1 MNKAYQ
7 RIAWE
12 NYPSEETPI
21 NETNLNKMDSAID
34 TLDNRVISLDSTKA
48 KESEVLTMVQEVE
61 YNEATGVFTVTKK
74 NGSKIT
80 IDTKLE
86 KLAVNFYYD
95 KATQKLVITL
105 DDGTK
110 QYVDLSA
117 LITQFEF
124 LDSDT
129 VAFTIDSDGKVKAI
143 VKDGSITESKLQPN
157 YLATIKVEVA
167 KAQASSAAAE
177 QSEKNAKASENAAK
191 GSEANSLASAN
202 QAKLSETNAKE
213 SETNSKASET
223 ASAESEKNA
232 KTYETSA
239 KTSANSASSSQ
250 ILAKT
255 SETASKESETNSK
268 KSETNAK
275 ASEVSALDSA
285 QKSQSYAVG
294 GTGSRDNE
302 DKDNAKYYN
311 EQAQIIG
318 KSVPNYLR
326 QIDKAA
332 NDAIAKVNDA
342 LESNTPQFRIDLTT
356 GHLLYTG
363 ARFNFSVNQ
372 NNGHLNWEVV

>member
-1 MNKAYQ
+1 MNKAYN
-7 RIAWE
+7 RIEWE

-61 YNEATGVFTVTKK
+61 YNESTGVFTVTKK

-80 IDTKLE
+80 LDTKLE

-129 VAFTIDSDGKVKAI
+129 VTFTIDSDGKVKAI

-177 QSEKNAKASENAAK
+177 QSEKNAKS
-191 GSEANSLASAN
+191 SA
-202 QAKLSETNAKE
+202 
-213 SETNSKASET
+213 
-223 ASAESEKNA
+223 
-232 KTYETSA
+232 
-239 KTSANSASSSQ
+239 
-250 ILAKT
+250 I
-255 SETASKESETNSK
+255 
-268 KSETNAK
+268 KSE
-275 ASEVSALDSA
+275 
-285 QKSQSYAVG
+285 SYAVG

-311 EQAQIIG
+311 EQAQIVG
-318 KSVPNYLR
+318 KSVPNYLS

-342 LESNTPQFRIDLTT
+342 LESNTPQFTIDLTT

-363 ARFNFSVNQ
+363 ARFNFAVNQ